1 MFYVLGWGRL
11 AATPPTY
18 PIPYKENVI
27 ICHSERSEESTV
39 LYRTTIIVNQKTEI
53 MNKIALVTGGSR
65 GIGKDTALQLASKGL
80 DVIITYQ
87 SNKDAA
93 EKVVAE
99 IEEMGHKAKSFQL
112 DTSKNIKTFDVFV
125 TDISNY
131 LQTTYGQ
138 AKFDYL
144 INNGGVGGHKSVAE
158 ATEEEFDLMV
168 NVHFKGVYFL
178 TQKLLPFINDKGGIV
193 NISSGLTRR
202 TFPNTSTYATV
213 KGAIEVFTRVLASEL
228 AEKKIRVNS
237 VAPGAVQ
244 TDFNGGVT
252 RDDPKMNQ
260 AVSNITALG
269 RPGLP
274 EDLGGVIAFLCTDDA
289 YWINGQRIEVSG
301 GMAL

>member
-1 MFYVLGWGRL
+1 
-11 AATPPTY
+11 
-18 PIPYKENVI
+18 
-27 ICHSERSEESTV
+27 
-39 LYRTTIIVNQKTEI
+39 
-53 MNKIALVTGGSR
+53 
-65 GIGKDTALQLASKGL
+65 
-80 DVIITYQ
+80 
-87 SNKDAA
+87 
-93 EKVVAE
+93 
-99 IEEMGHKAKSFQL
+99 
-112 DTSKNIKTFDVFV
+112 
-125 TDISNY
+125 
-131 LQTTYGQ
+131 
-138 AKFDYL
+138 
-144 INNGGVGGHKSVAE
+144 VGGHKSVAE